1 MVPEKKLILMVLL
14 FLVMAA
20 NYTTDFFHFYNSE
33 YLCSIDI
40 PCQNSAKNIQRFL
53 EKKLILLFLLFLV
66 MAAILDF
73 RPDPI
78 L

>member
-1 MVPEKKLILMVLL
+1 M
-14 FLVMAA
+14 
-20 NYTTDFFHFYNSE
+20 FHWYSMQKFSQKY
-33 YLCSIDI
+33 
-40 PCQNSAKNIQRFL
+40 PVVL

-66 MAAILDF
+66 MADILDI

>member
-1 MVPEKKLILMVLL
+1 M
-14 FLVMAA
+14 
-20 NYTTDFFHFYNSE
+20 FHSYSMPKFSQKY
-33 YLCSIDI
+33 
-40 PCQNSAKNIQRFL
+40 PTVL

-66 MAAILDF
+66 MAAILDI